1 MSVTVIKGA
10 PPYTTVINNG
20 GTVIVSHVIGV
31 RGPQGPGGGDPAA
44 GDFLATANRLSEFD
58 TPAAKAAAR
67 TNLQLENID
76 CGVFT

>member
-1 MSVTVIKGA
+1 MSVTVIKA
-10 PPYTTVINNG
+10 AALYLTVINNG
-20 GTVIVSHVIGV
+20 GTVHVTTTVGV